1 MRPFTIFNIVLA
13 IVSIILVLA
22 GAIMLGRNDGGY
34 FILYGGLILAA
45 IFSITSIID
54 VAKASL
60 SPKRRIVWLIMVICV
75 PVFGGLLYYVIQH
88 GKGAQPISAQDSL
101 DRS

>member
-13 IVSIILVLA
+13 IVSIILVIA
-22 GAIMLGRNDGGY
+22 GSILLGKYDSGY
-34 FILYGGLILAA
+34 FVLYSGLLLAA

-54 VAKASL
+54 VARASL

-75 PVFGGLLYYVIQH
+75 PVVGGLFYYVIQH
-88 GKGAQPISAQDSL
+88 GKGGDVISAQDS
-101 DRS
+101 